1 MAYMYTILGKNDKA
15 IDMLEKV
22 LSVPFDKMSVA
33 TLKLNPHWDPL
44 RDHPRFKALI
54 EKYSN

>member
-1 MAYMYTILGKNDKA
+1 MYTILGKNDKA